1 MKYTSCIHLEHGI
14 TFFSNSVQICCISS
28 HPGGGNIM
36 QISDYHGEIIDWN
49 KIFENRA
56 QMRDG
61 IKNGIIPE
69 KCSGCYYLKEQEW
82 NSENYIDEVLI
93 GHFTHC
99 NCNCIYCYT
108 EKDKKFFNNNKTYN
122 IYPVIKDMIEKGV
135 LSKNATVTFGGGEP
149 TILQEFEE
157 LVYLLLDYDVYNIR
171 IHSDGIKYSPAI
183 EKGLKLGKITLI
195 TSIDSGSKEVYER
208 IKQVPCYDKVWN
220 NMAKYSKTKNGL
232 IRTKYVLIPGINDSL
247 SEVKNFLKK
256 TYESGIRNIAFDI
269 EDTWFKENRENIPQ
283 YIYVICDFIFEC
295 FRQFNIDS
303 CELYERASNLKIDRE
318 NRLKISPKNS

>member
-36 QISDYHGEIIDWN
+36 QIENYKGELIDWEE
-49 KIFENRA
+49 IFKNRA
-56 QMRDG
+56 VMREG
-61 IKNGIIPE
+61 IKNGIVPE
-69 KCSGCYYLKEQEW
+69 KCTGCYYLKEQEW

-108 EKDKKFFNNNKTYN
+108 EKDKKFFNANKTYN
-122 IYPVIKDMIEKGV
+122 IFPVIKDMVDKGV

-195 TSIDSGSKEVYER
+195 TSLDSGSKEVYER
-208 IKQVPCYDKVWN
+208 IKQVPCYDKVWQ
-220 NMAKYSKTKNGL
+220 NMAKYAKTKKNGPKWF
-232 IRTKYVLIPGINDSL
+232 ICKNRKYPSKLLRQP
-247 SEVKNFLKK
+247 
-256 TYESGIRNIAFDI
+256 
-269 EDTWFKENRENIPQ
+269 
-283 YIYVICDFIFEC
+283 
-295 FRQFNIDS
+295 FRK
-303 CELYERASNLKIDRE
+303 RDR
-318 NRLKISPKNS
+318 

>member
-36 QISDYHGEIIDWN
+36 QIDNYHGELINWDD
-49 KIFENRA
+49 IFKNRA
-56 QMRDG
+56 KMREG
-61 IKNGIIPE
+61 VKNGIIPE
-69 KCSGCYYLKEQEW
+69 RCSGCYYLKEQEW
-82 NSENYIDEVLI
+82 NSDDYIDEVLI

-108 EKDKKFFNNNKTYN
+108 EKDKKFFNSNKTYN

-195 TSIDSGSKEVYER
+195 TSLDSGSKEVYEK
-208 IKQVPCYDKVWN
+208 IKQVPCCDRVWQ
-220 NMAKYSKTKNGL
+220 NMAKYAKTKNGL
-232 IRTKYVLIPGINDSL
+232 IRTKYVLIPGVNDSL
-247 SEVKNFLKK
+247 SEVKNFMKK
-256 TYESGIRNIAFDI
+256 TYEAGVRNIAFDI
-269 EDTWFKENRENIPQ
+269 EDTWFKEHRDNIPQ
-283 YIYVICDFIFEC
+283 YIYVICDFVFEC
-295 FRQFNIDS
+295 YRQYNIES

-318 NRLKISPKNS
+318 NRLKLV

>member
-36 QISDYHGEIIDWN
+36 QIPNYRGELIDWD
-49 KIFENRA
+49 KIFENRK

-61 IKNGIIPE
+61 IKNGIVPE
-69 KCSGCYYLKEQEW
+69 KCTGCYYLKEQEW

-149 TILQEFEE
+149 TILHEFEE

-195 TSIDSGSKEVYER
+195 TSIDSGSKETYEK
-208 IKQVPCYDKVWN
+208 IKQVPCYDKVWQ
-220 NMAKYSKTKNGL
+220 NMAKYAKTKNGL
-232 IRTKYVLIPGINDSL
+232 IRTKYVLIPGINDSF
-247 SEVKNFLKK
+247 SEIKNFLKK
-256 TYESGIRNIAFDI
+256 THESGIRNIAFDI
-269 EDTWFKENRENIPQ
+269 EDTWFKEHRDNIPQ
-283 YIYVICDFIFEC
+283 YIYVIFDFVYEC
-295 FRQFNIDS
+295 FGQFNIDS

-318 NRLKISPKNS
+318 NRLKLSSNS

>member
-36 QISDYHGEIIDWN
+36 QIPNYRGELIDWD
-49 KIFENRA
+49 KIFENRK

-61 IKNGIIPE
+61 IKNGIVPE
-69 KCSGCYYLKEQEW
+69 KCTGCYYLKEQEW

-149 TILQEFEE
+149 TILHEFEE

-195 TSIDSGSKEVYER
+195 TSIDSGSKETYEK
-208 IKQVPCYDKVWN
+208 IKQVPCCDIVWQ
-220 NMAKYSKTKNGL
+220 NMAKYAKTKNGL

-247 SEVKNFLKK
+247 SEVRNFLKK
-256 TYESGIRNIAFDI
+256 TSESGIRNIAFDI
-269 EDTWFKENRENIPQ
+269 EDTWFKEHRDNIPQ
-283 YIYVICDFIFEC
+283 YIYVIFDFVYEC
-295 FRQFNIDS
+295 FGQFNIDS

-318 NRLKISPKNS
+318 NRLKLSSNS

>member
-36 QISDYHGEIIDWN
+36 QIPNYRGELIDWD
-49 KIFENRA
+49 KIFENRK

-61 IKNGIIPE
+61 IKNGIVPE
-69 KCSGCYYLKEQEW
+69 KCTGCYYLKEQEW

-149 TILQEFEE
+149 TILHEFEE

-195 TSIDSGSKEVYER
+195 TSIDSGSKETYEK
-208 IKQVPCYDKVWN
+208 IKQVPCYDKVWQ
-220 NMAKYSKTKNGL
+220 NMAKYAKTKNGL
-232 IRTKYVLIPGINDSL
+232 IRTKYVLIPGINDSF
-247 SEVKNFLKK
+247 SEIKNFLKK
-256 TYESGIRNIAFDI
+256 TRESGIRNIAFDI
-269 EDTWFKENRENIPQ
+269 EDTWFKEHRDNIPQ
-283 YIYVICDFIFEC
+283 YIYVIFDFVYEC
-295 FRQFNIDS
+295 FGQFNIDS

-318 NRLKISPKNS
+318 NRLKLSSNS

>member
-1 MKYTSCIHLEHGI
+1 
-14 TFFSNSVQICCISS
+14 
-28 HPGGGNIM
+28 M
-36 QISDYHGEIIDWN
+36 QIENYHGEMINWDE
-49 KIFENRA
+49 IFQNRSKMREN
-56 QMRDG
+56 
-61 IKNGIIPE
+61 IKNGVVPD
-69 KCSGCYYLKEQEW
+69 KCTGCYYLKEQDW

-108 EKDKKFFNNNKTYN
+108 EKDKKFFNANKTYN

-195 TSIDSGSKEVYER
+195 TSVDSSSKETYEK
-208 IKQVPCYDKVWN
+208 IKQVPCHDKVWQN
-220 NMAKYSKTKNGL
+220 LAKYAKTKNGL
-232 IRTKYVLIPGINDSL
+232 IRTKYVLIPGVNDSL
-247 SEVKNFLKK
+247 SEVKNWMKM
-256 TYESGIRNIAFDI
+256 TYEAGIKNIAFDI
-269 EDTWFKENRENIPQ
+269 EDTWFKEHRDNIPQ
-283 YIYVICDFIFEC
+283 YVYVICDFIFEC
-295 FRQFNIDS
+295 YRQYNLDS

-318 NRLKISPKNS
+318 NRLKNA

>member
-36 QISDYHGEIIDWN
+36 QIQNYRGELIDWD
-49 KIFENRA
+49 KIFENRK

-61 IKNGIIPE
+61 IKNGIVPE
-69 KCSGCYYLKEQEW
+69 KCTGCYYLKEQEW

-149 TILQEFEE
+149 TILHEFEE

-195 TSIDSGSKEVYER
+195 TSIDSGSKETYEK
-208 IKQVPCYDKVWN
+208 IKQVPCYDKVWQ
-220 NMAKYSKTKNGL
+220 NMAKYAKTKNGL

-247 SEVKNFLKK
+247 SEVRNFLKK
-256 TYESGIRNIAFDI
+256 THESGIRNIAFDI
-269 EDTWFKENRENIPQ
+269 EDTWFKEHRDNIPQ
-283 YIYVICDFIFEC
+283 YIYVIFDFVYEC
-295 FRQFNIDS
+295 FGQFNIDS

-318 NRLKISPKNS
+318 NRLKLSSNS

>member
-36 QISDYHGEIIDWN
+36 QIPNYRGELIDWD
-49 KIFENRA
+49 KIFENRK

-61 IKNGIIPE
+61 IKNGIVPE
-69 KCSGCYYLKEQEW
+69 KCTGCYYLKEQEW

-149 TILQEFEE
+149 TILHEFEE

-195 TSIDSGSKEVYER
+195 TSIDSGSKETYEK
-208 IKQVPCYDKVWN
+208 IKQVPCYDKVWQ
-220 NMAKYSKTKNGL
+220 NMTKYAKTKNGL

-247 SEVKNFLKK
+247 SEVRNFLKK
-256 TYESGIRNIAFDI
+256 THESGIRNIAFDI
-269 EDTWFKENRENIPQ
+269 EDTWFKEHRDNIPQ
-283 YIYVICDFIFEC
+283 YIYVIFDFVYEC
-295 FRQFNIDS
+295 FGQFNIDS

-318 NRLKISPKNS
+318 NRLKLSSNS